1 MSRKKYNPR
10 KTFSYVGEE
19 SPFAQRLS
27 ALIAENGLKQRE
39 VAEALEVQ
47 RQTVSLYTK
56 GQALP
61 DISTLTKITQ
71 FFNVS
76 ADYLLGITDAP
87 TFDVKKRTVCDYV
100 GLSETSVDK
109 LHELKE
115 EKSKFPCSQI
125 LSDIISDSDFDN
137 FIKRVQQFISE
148 DVACKT
154 NFNESSEFQLDEG
167 LLSEN
172 EAEMYASNFG
182 KRLISPQDLAHFYR
196 KLSLEM
202 FENIIYDLSNSYG
215 AEEANK
221 PVNFDVEGE

>member
-27 ALIAENGLKQRE
+27 ALIAEKGLKQRE

-87 TFDVKKRTVCDYV
+87 TVDVKKRTVCDYV

-109 LHELKE
+109 LHELKK
-115 EKSKFPCSQI
+115 EKTELPCSRI
-125 LSDIISDSDFDN
+125 LSDIISDSNFDDF
-137 FIKRVQQFISE
+137 IQRVQQFITE

-154 NFNESSEFQLDEG
+154 DFTVCSSEESNPSTLME
-167 LLSEN
+167 S
-172 EAEMYASNFG
+172 EAEMYASHFG

-196 KLSLEM
+196 KLSVELLDR
-202 FENIIYDLSNSYG
+202 IIYDLSENYG
-215 AEEANK
+215 AEIAVATFGAIE
-221 PVNFDVEGE
+221 E